1 MLSARTLSDRD
12 NQALVNS
19 TICFLA
25 KETKT
30 QVCWFTLTL
39 LRCGL
44 EMLSLDE
51 LLGMSEV
58 DWMKV
63 PLAQQS

>member
-1 MLSARTLSDRD
+1 MCARTLSDRD
-12 NQALVNS
+12 NQALVN
-19 TICFLA
+19 CFLA